1 MTAISV
7 TVTVS
12 GDVRPRIDDSVIAA
26 WIDARLNDGRNTF
39 ITNASRGGGG
49 GRQYGRHRASAP
61 GEYPATDSGRL
72 VNSVDSQMNSDY
84 EGELFSDVEYGR
96 YLAGGT
102 SRMAPR
108 KMLYEALT
116 EALDARPDF
125 DALTAAVKFDGG
137 GGGE

>member
-1 MTAISV
+1 MTAITV
-7 TVTVS
+7 TVTIS
-12 GDVRPRIDDSVIAA
+12 GEFHPRIDDSVIAE

-49 GRQYGRHRASAP
+49 GRTYGRHTASAP

-72 VNSVDSQMNSDY
+72 VGSVDTQMNSDR
-84 EGELFSDVEYGR
+84 EGELFSDVEYAR

-108 KMLYEALT
+108 KMVYEALT

-125 DALTAAVKFDGG
+125 EALAAAVKFDGG
-137 GGGE
+137 GA